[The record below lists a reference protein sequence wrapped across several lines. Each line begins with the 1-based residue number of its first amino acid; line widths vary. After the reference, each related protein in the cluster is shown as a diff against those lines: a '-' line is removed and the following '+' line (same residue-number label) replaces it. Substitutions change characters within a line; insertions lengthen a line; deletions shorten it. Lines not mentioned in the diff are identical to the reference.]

1 MKYFIFLSILCA
13 NVFASPSVL
22 HYDGD
27 KQTYK
32 YDKDIDKV
40 RPIASVTKL
49 MTAMVSLN
57 SMANLDQQLM
67 LSKRSRL
74 VKSSL
79 PKQKYK
85 RIDLLNAML
94 VKSDNGA
101 AETLAENFPGG
112 RDAFIKEMNFVAK
125 SLSMHN
131 TSFSDPTG
139 LSNQNLSTAVDVSKM
154 VSAAGGYGLIR
165 QISVKKQT
173 QIDTRYK
180 KKIRKI
186 VLPNTNRLI
195 LVEFDEVIVSKTGFT
210 NPAGYC
216 VALLV
221 QKKNKNDVIVILGA
235 SNKKERIKKVEEI
248 MFNDITDE
256 SN

>member
-1 MKYFIFLSILCA
+1 MKYFFLLFVLCA

-22 HYDGD
+22 HYDGA
-27 KQTYK
+27 KQIYR
-32 YDKDIDKV
+32 YDKEIHKV

-49 MTAMVSLN
+49 MTAIVTLN
-57 SMANLDQQLM
+57 SITDLNQQVM
-67 LSKRSRL
+67 LSKRARL

-79 PKQKYK
+79 PKQKYSK
-85 RIDLLNAML
+85 IDLMSAML
-94 VKSDNGA
+94 VRSDNGA

-112 RDAFIKEMNFVAK
+112 REAFIKEMNTTAR
-125 SLSMHN
+125 SLTMYN

-139 LSNQNLSTAVDVSKM
+139 LSNQNTSTAADVSKM
-154 VSAAGGYGLIR
+154 VLAAGGYGLIK
-165 QISVKKQT
+165 QLSVKKQIE
-173 QIDTRYK
+173 IDTRYK
-180 KKIRKI
+180 KKIRRI
-186 VLPNTNRLI
+186 VLPNTNRPI
-195 LVEFDEVIVSKTGFT
+195 LVEFDEVVVSKTGFT

-248 MFNDITDE
+248 MYNDVNDE